1 MIRAR
6 RIIYPVLL
14 TVAVIVVALLY
25 PLAVIILSAGA
36 FAFLLLSRQLNLY
49 KIFMILKRYAR
60 NVSRLR
66 AEFRARLQMGFK
78 DYRGVSLDDD
88 EGLRRRTGGYVR

>member
-25 PLAVIILSAGA
+25 PLVVIILSAGA
-36 FAFLLLSRQLNLY
+36 FAFLLSVPSTELVQDIHDTEAVCS
-49 KIFMILKRYAR
+49 
-60 NVSRLR
+60 
-66 AEFRARLQMGFK
+66 
-78 DYRGVSLDDD
+78 
-88 EGLRRRTGGYVR
+88 